1 MPWWVLSFHCCRL
14 VIYIFINNA
23 KNEARAPLGTDELSV
38 CVCVYKKDGFFYLAI
53 HWRNRNFSSA
63 VVVAKL
69 SSASSSFL
77 YRMSCQRFF
86 VCIALAAWM
95 GAVCRVCVC
104 ARCRPKP
111 VNYWKKKESES
122 KTYSHTQYWGG
133 NKKSNPLY
141 HTSEPSRKRTFC
153 GPFLNSLRLDFGRDA
168 RARESAKERLARK
181 SSPAFYFCVT
191 LYFNNRLLRRS
202 SKNYSS
208 TLHAIYFW
216 GPSHERWGKKFLL
229 WSHRY

>member
-1 MPWWVLSFHCCRL
+1 MDFSTSP
-14 VIYIFINNA
+14 
-23 KNEARAPLGTDELSV
+23 
-38 CVCVYKKDGFFYLAI
+38 I
-53 HWRNRNFSSA
+53 HWRNRNFSRA

-111 VNYWKKKESES
+111 VNYWKKESERASES

-168 RARESAKERLARK
+168 RARERRLRRDWLG
-181 SSPAFYFCVT
+181 SHRPALYFCVT
-191 LYFNNRLLRRS
+191 LF
-202 SKNYSS
+202 
-208 TLHAIYFW
+208 
-216 GPSHERWGKKFLL
+216 
-229 WSHRY
+229 